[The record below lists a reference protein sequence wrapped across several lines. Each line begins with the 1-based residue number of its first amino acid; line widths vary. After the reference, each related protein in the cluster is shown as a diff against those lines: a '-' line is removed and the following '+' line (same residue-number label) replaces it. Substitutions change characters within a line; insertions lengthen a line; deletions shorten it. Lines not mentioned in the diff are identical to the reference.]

1 MDELA
6 RALRAEMARRGHSYR
21 EAAEAMGVA
30 SGTVVNWSKGWVEK
44 APRPQHWLKLADY
57 LDEPVPVILGWLGF
71 LNGAQVE
78 AALSIP
84 GYLTLADAELLT
96 LPFGLEDS
104 GVILN
109 SPLGEALAHA
119 S

>member
-1 MDELA
+1 MPNPVLAKRLKMARCGADLSREELA
-6 RALRAEMARRGHSYR
+6 DAISSRLGHRISGELLRRIEVGDRDIEFGMI
-21 EAAEAMGVA
+21 
-30 SGTVVNWSKGWVEK
+30 
-44 APRPQHWLKLADY
+44 LAISEVTG
-57 LDEPVPVILGWLGF
+57 EPVSWLTDG
-71 LNGAQVE
+71 
-78 AALSIP
+78 ALSIP